1 MFALGYFCGIF
12 VTFKVEFRERK
23 PVFYVTSGERYDTV
37 KVDVDVY
44 VGNLN
49 RYVSPFFFF
58 LFEEH
63 TNMHSNAL
71 SSVINLAPVPRS
83 LKTTTTKKPTNTILI

>member
-1 MFALGYFCGIF
+1 M
-12 VTFKVEFRERK
+12 
-23 PVFYVTSGERYDTV
+23 

-49 RYVSPFFFF
+49 RYVPPFFF

-83 LKTTTTKKPTNTILI
+83 LKTTTTKKQPTPYSSKRWPLQ